1 MRPLPAGC
9 LSLLIFAALL
19 LLPLFFANAMLAAL
33 AELGLSP
40 AASFYAA
47 LGIFLGG
54 LVNIPVRRVERERVV
69 QPSVLSL
76 FGLDRIVGRMAPREY
91 TMIAVNLG
99 GCVVPCALAAYELV
113 RIAGRGGLLAAVIA
127 VAINIA
133 ICYQVARPVANVGI
147 AMPPLVPALAAALSG
162 IVLAPADAAPVAFCA
177 GVLGPLVGADLLHL
191 RDIRRME
198 TSVASIGGAGTF
210 DGIVLS
216 GLVATL
222 LAAAL
227 RAG

>member
-40 AASFYAA
+40 TASFYAA
-47 LGIFLGG
+47 LGIFLVG
-54 LVNIPVRRVERERVV
+54 LVNIPVRRIERERTV

-76 FGLDRIVGRMAPREY
+76 FGLDRIVGRTASREY

-113 RIAGRGGLLAAVIA
+113 RIASRGGLLAAGIA

-147 AMPPLVPALAAALSG
+147 AMPPLVPAVAAALSG
-162 IVLAPADAAPVAFCA
+162 ILLAPADAAPVAFCA

-191 RDIRRME
+191 KDIRRME

-227 RAG
+227 RTG